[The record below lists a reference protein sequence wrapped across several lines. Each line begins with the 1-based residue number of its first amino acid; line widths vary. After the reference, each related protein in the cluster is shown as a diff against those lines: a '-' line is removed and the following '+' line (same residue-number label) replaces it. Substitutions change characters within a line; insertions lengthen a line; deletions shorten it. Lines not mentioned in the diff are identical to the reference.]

1 MVCRQSSIL
10 LVYLLVAP
18 SCFAQTALDYLEKV
32 AETYK
37 HLKSLQVKAD
47 VERGQLNHR
56 NKIKLAITLYVVP
69 PDNRVRIETTD
80 DVNILRSILISN
92 GNSIIDY
99 SVWKNEYSSYEGDV
113 SVRFDPKRGTGLG
126 EMLYD
131 TIADGVRKA
140 SIRGRQTIEIGK
152 DLIPCVVVDV
162 EYTGKKNLI
171 AIFAFW
177 IAENGLIFRRAVTFW
192 DGKEVRTLVSS
203 VTALTANEE
212 LPQEIF
218 EFQPP
223 PGAME
228 VLPTTGPVVQAAA
241 R

>member
-37 HLKSLQVKAD
+37 HLKSLLVKAD

-56 NKIKLAITLYVVP
+56 NKIKLSITLYVVP
-69 PDNRVRIETTD
+69 PDRVRIEAKD

-113 SVRFDPKRGTGLG
+113 SVHFDPKRGTGLG

-140 SIRGRQTIEIGK
+140 SILGRQKIEVGK

-162 EYTGKKNLI
+162 EYTGEKNLI

-192 DGKEVRTLVSS
+192 DGNGIRTLVSS

-218 EFQPP
+218 QFHPP
-223 PGAME
+223 PGATE
-228 VLPTTGPVVQAAA
+228 VPMTSPAVPAAA